1 MKILIVDDSKI
12 IHKIVGSILEML
24 GYEPDCALNGAD
36 ALEVLHKNPDDF
48 SLVLLDWNMPV
59 MDGIDCLRAI
69 KADPVLSG
77 IPVMMLTTES
87 EAGRMALA
95 LREGAANYCT
105 KPFTPEGLA
114 TKILEC
120 LGLGG

>member
-1 MKILIVDDSKI
+1 MKILIVDDSRI
-12 IHKIVGSILEML
+12 IHKIVGSIVRTLD
-24 GYEPDCALNGAD
+24 YVPDSAMNGEE
-36 ALEVLHKNPDDF
+36 ALEHLRKNPDEF
-48 SLVLLDWNMPV
+48 ALVLLDWNMPV
-59 MDGIDCLRAI
+59 MNGIDCLRAV
-69 KADPVLSG
+69 KEDPELSG